1 MEFPSIDIVSIV
13 CGKEK
18 LLGNWMS
25 YLRNISGIFP
35 NLSLIVV
42 NNNNCPKFDDKI
54 KECLVQLQQERGF
67 CGIRLIQGTNAC
79 EYDSERFRSES
90 FALEKHQST
99 ASGFRQGIN
108 ASTAKYIFTLDDDVI
123 PPRHALY
130 LMLKI
135 LEENSS
141 AGAATGY
148 YFNNS
153 WPGVTQN
160 NRTVCLSLDDQ
171 INCSIYQIWGQ
182 ELFDVKFTG
191 TGCAL
196 WRSELLKN
204 INFDIESSPKEGV
217 FFGPDVCMS
226 RKIREA
232 GYSILCHHSM
242 LARHYNEEGIE
253 AGIGVEQYL
262 KEVNT
267 KSNTL
272 SKTNIRETFRKNS
285 ILSQFLSQ
293 KIEEILN
300 EEPFNKNL
308 EAEIRMNLPN
318 LFALGANSKAAKE
331 KVLKQIIEFYLRYNV

>member
-1 MEFPSIDIVSIV
+1 MEFPSIDIVTIV

-18 LLGNWMS
+18 LLDQWAS
-25 YLRNISGIFP
+25 YLRNIGGMFP

-42 NNNNCPKFDDKI
+42 NNNDTSEFDNKI
-54 KECLVQLQQERGF
+54 RERLSELQQERGF
-67 CGIRLIQGTNAC
+67 RGIKLIQGSYVC
-79 EYDSERFRSES
+79 EYNPSEFRSES
-90 FALEKHQST
+90 FALEKHRST
-99 ASGFRQGIN
+99 ASGFRQGID
-108 ASTAKYIFTLDDDVI
+108 ASTAEYIFTLDDDVI

-130 LMLKI
+130 LMLKM
-135 LEENSS
+135 LKENSS

-160 NRTVCLSLDDQ
+160 NRNICLSLDDR

-196 WRSELLKN
+196 WKSELLKN
-204 INFDIESSPKEGV
+204 VNFDIEAGPKEGV

-232 GYSILCHHSM
+232 GYSILCHHSI
-242 LARHYNEEGIE
+242 LARHYNEDGVE
-253 AGIGVEQYL
+253 AGMGVEQYL

-267 KSNTL
+267 KSKTL

-300 EEPFNKNL
+300 EQPFNENL
-308 EAEIRMNLPN
+308 EAEIRMNLPH